1 MAPDIKEKLVSQSS
15 VLPCLDVVSSLLR
28 KCFEFL
34 TRTRNVFF
42 MLHSV
47 NIIYFYYH
55 NLTSRGGGGSQ
66 NFVVTHIEHF
76 TDNAYYKKLFYYY
89 YNGH

>member
-47 NIIYFYYH
+47 NIIYLYYH
-55 NLTSRGGGGSQ
+55 NLTSRGGGG
-66 NFVVTHIEHF
+66 
-76 TDNAYYKKLFYYY
+76 
-89 YNGH
+89 